1 MKDQILKG
9 SKAIVTGGTAG
20 IGEAIAL
27 AFADA
32 GAEVVIFGTNQE
44 RGQKVANLLNQK
56 TKGIFI
62 KVDVSNTQEV
72 EKAVKSASDQLGPI
86 DILVNN
92 AGITKDGLLMAM
104 KEEDW
109 DQVLDV
115 NLKSCYNTCRTVI
128 RPMMKA
134 RKGKIINISSVVG
147 LTGNP
152 GQVNYSAAKAGMMG
166 LTKALA
172 KEVASRGIQVNCI
185 APGFIRTSMTDALT
199 EAQKQEIQSHVPF
212 GRMGTP
218 EEIAAAALFLAG
230 PHSDYITGQILT
242 VDGGMVM

>member
-1 MKDQILKG
+1 MTDKILKG
-9 SKAIVTGGTAG
+9 KRALITGGTAG
-20 IGEAIAL
+20 IGQAIAE
-27 AFADA
+27 AFAQA
-32 GAEVVIFGTNQE
+32 GAEVAIFGTNEE
-44 RGQKVANLLNQK
+44 RGQKVVDTLNQSS
-56 TKGIFI
+56 KGMFT
-62 KVDVSNTQEV
+62 KVDVANTKDV
-72 EKAVKSASDQLGPI
+72 ENAIKGVVDAFGPI

-115 NLKSCYNTCRTVI
+115 NLKSCYNTCRAVV
-128 RPMMKA
+128 RSMMKS
-134 RKGKIINISSVVG
+134 RQGKIINISSVVG

-152 GQVNYSAAKAGMMG
+152 GQFNYCAAKAGMIG

-199 EAQKQEIQSHVPF
+199 DVQKEQIIARVPL
-212 GRMGTP
+212 GRMG
-218 EEIAAAALFLAG
+218 EAKDIAAAALFLAG
-230 PHSDYITGQILT
+230 PHSDYITGQTLT